1 MESLWS
7 VLSIVIQFS
16 GVFGIFYVIRGMY
29 MFRKKKFPTAGF
41 DETQKEENRAWCR
54 GEGTVCLYW
63 GVLLLLLNVYA
74 FVAAWT
80 TGQLSMVVVM
90 VFVLLFCAGCGG
102 RIRNNL
108 KYRNKQNQ
116 KIKRISEK

>member
-63 GVLLLLLNVYA
+63 GVLLLLLNVCICCGVDNRAA
-74 FVAAWT
+74 FYGCSHGV
-80 TGQLSMVVVM
+80 
-90 VFVLLFCAGCGG
+90 VLLFCAGCGG
-102 RIRNNL
+102 RIRT
-108 KYRNKQNQ
+108 
-116 KIKRISEK
+116 I

>member
-41 DETQKEENRAWCR
+41 DETQKKKTGHGAEARAR
-54 GEGTVCLYW
+54 
-63 GVLLLLLNVYA
+63 YA
-74 FVAAWT
+74 C
-80 TGQLSMVVVM
+80 TGA
-90 VFVLLFCAGCGG
+90 FCCCF
-102 RIRNNL
+102 
-108 KYRNKQNQ
+108 
-116 KIKRISEK
+116 

>member
-80 TGQLSMVVVM
+80 TGLLSMVVVM

-116 KIKRISEK
+116 KIKRI